1 MPLLHVVDGA
11 FRVGLSDWVSH
22 PEAVLA
28 CSLLLMLYWYAVSV
42 LRPRVSDAG
51 RVRRWQVALFLLGV
65 WSIYIASSSPLD
77 ELSDRLVSAHMA
89 QHVVFTTV
97 TPPLIIGG
105 VPGWLWAWM
114 LRGSRLEGVARRLWH
129 PLAALGLFN
138 AILLLTHL
146 PPVVDLQVRRDD
158 FHFFAHVLLLAGGLV
173 MWWPVLSPLPGFRL
187 SYPMQM
193 AYLFVQSL
201 LPSVLASFLTFSDRL
216 LYPVY
221 AEGEPLWALSPVHD
235 QQIGGLV
242 MKLGP
247 ALVLWAFIGVAFFRW
262 YGEMEARERG
272 PSWEEVEAE
281 LRRLGLEGPPHD
293 LSER

>member
-1 MPLLHVVDGA
+1 VPLLHVVGGA

-22 PEAVLA
+22 PEAIFA
-28 CSLLLMLYWYAVSV
+28 CSLLLALYWYGVSV

-51 RVRRWQVALFLLGV
+51 RVRRLQVALFVLGV
-65 WSIYIASSSPLD
+65 FSIYAASSSPLD
-77 ELSDRLVSAHMA
+77 ELSDLLVSAHMA
-89 QHVVFTTV
+89 QHMVFTV
-97 TPPLIIGG
+97 VAPPLIIGG
-105 VPGWLWAWM
+105 VPGWLWAWL
-114 LRGSRLEGVARRLWH
+114 LRATELEGPARRLLH
-129 PLAALGLFN
+129 PLVALGLFN
-138 AILLLTHL
+138 AVLLMTHL
-146 PPVVDLQVRRDD
+146 PPAVELQVEREW
-158 FHFFAHVLLLAGGLV
+158 FHFLAHALMVMAGLV

-193 AYLFVQSL
+193 AYLFVHSL

-221 AEGEPLWALSPVHD
+221 ARGERLWGLSPVHD

-262 YGEMEARERG
+262 YGEFEARERG

-281 LRRLGLEGPPHD
+281 LRRLGLGGPPD
-293 LSER
+293 VSGR